1 MKKSIKIFSLFLLL
15 ANAVFATGTGELE
28 SEKSKNY
35 SKSYPV
41 GSNDKVSLNNKFGD
55 IKISTWAKNEIKVE
69 VSITVKARTD
79 ERAQKV
85 MDVISI
91 EDGKNGSDIFFKT
104 KIGNDDKNNKNDDD
118 DDDDDRRGKHND
130 DNTSFKINY
139 TVYLPSSTTLSA
151 TNAFGDL
158 VIGDFDGLLTLDS
171 KFGSLTAGKI
181 AQNKKLLV
189 QFGKK
194 LSVIESVEGGKL
206 NIQFSQAQVNR
217 LGGEVSADF
226 TQAHGIK
233 IRLDNSLK
241 KLDLNNSF
249 SDILIDAPK
258 NLSANFKISTS
269 FGNFS
274 NESTFAVNKSRDD
287 DDRYSFNNFSYSGK
301 AGTGTIPV
309 TIKSS
314 FGRITLG
321 HDLPFDASTFGKN
334 KEKNKSKA

>member
-1 MKKSIKIFSLFLLL
+1 MKKSIKIFSLFLLM
-15 ANAVFATGTGELE
+15 ANAVFAASTGELE
-28 SEKSKNY
+28 SEKSKSY
-35 SKSYPV
+35 SKSYSV
-41 GSNDKVSLNNKFGD
+41 GSGDKVSLNNKFGD
-55 IKISTWAKNEIKVE
+55 VKISTWAKNEIKVD

-104 KIGNDDKNNKNDDD
+104 HIGGDKNNKHDDD
-118 DDDDDRRGKHND
+118 DDDDDDHGRRND

-139 TVYLPSSTTLSA
+139 IVYLPSNTTLTA
-151 TNAFGDL
+151 TNTFGDI
-158 VIGDFDGLLTLDS
+158 VIGDYEGALTLDS
-171 KFGSLTAGKI
+171 KFGCLTAGKI
-181 AQNKKLLV
+181 SQNKKLSV

-194 LSVIESVEGGKL
+194 LSVIESIEGGKIR
-206 NIQFSQAQVNR
+206 IQFSQALVNK
-217 LGGEVSADF
+217 LSGEVSADF

-233 IRLDNSLK
+233 IKLDNNLK
-241 KLDLNNSF
+241 KLDLTNSF

-258 NLSANFKISTS
+258 NLSASFRITTS
-269 FGNFS
+269 FGDFS
-274 NESTFAVNKSRDD
+274 NLSSFAVSRGGDD
-287 DDRYSFNNFSYSGK
+287 DDRYSFKNHSYSGK

-314 FGRITLG
+314 FGKITLG
-321 HDLPFDASTFGKN
+321 HDLAFDVASFGKN